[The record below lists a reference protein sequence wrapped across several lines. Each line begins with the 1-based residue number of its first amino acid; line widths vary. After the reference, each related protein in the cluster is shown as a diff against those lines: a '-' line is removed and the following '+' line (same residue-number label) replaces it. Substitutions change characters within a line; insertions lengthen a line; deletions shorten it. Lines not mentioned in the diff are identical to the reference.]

1 MYTSFQIVIYLQS
14 VDSSSVTLLNHYD
27 TQKECENII
36 DQTYKRNFEGGIP
49 VKKLKDDEGKI
60 YLKISTPE
68 LQAITYWHC
77 KKAIFF
83 MPKK

>member
-1 MYTSFQIVIYLQS
+1 MLPTVI
-14 VDSSSVTLLNHYD
+14 DSSSVTLLNHYD
-27 TQKECENII
+27 TQKECENKI

-83 MPKK
+83 KKKK